1 MKRSSTFG
9 LRLFTSA
16 FLILFTFAQPL
27 LAIESL
33 TPVQD
38 AASTESVVT
47 DTQGDI
53 LDEGISDPEEIAKPT
68 WVTSGVSAT
77 TSSPVVV
84 GEVYV
89 YPNNFTR
96 SI

>member
-1 MKRSSTFG
+1 MKRSSTLG
-9 LRLFTSA
+9 LRIFTSA

-38 AASTESVVT
+38 AATTVDESK
-47 DTQGDI
+47 DI
-53 LDEGISDPEEIAKPT
+53 LDEGISDPEEIAKPI
-68 WVTSGVSAT
+68 WNISGESAT

-84 GEVYV
+84 GDTY
-89 YPNNFTR
+89 T
-96 SI
+96 